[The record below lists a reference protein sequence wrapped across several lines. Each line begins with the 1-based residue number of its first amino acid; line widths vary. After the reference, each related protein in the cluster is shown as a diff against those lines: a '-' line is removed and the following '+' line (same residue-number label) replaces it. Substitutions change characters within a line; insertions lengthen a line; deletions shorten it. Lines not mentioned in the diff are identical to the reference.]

1 MSQHDFNIA
10 NQTFPSFRADL
21 NDALQAAAT
30 ISAGAS
36 APTTPYAYQ
45 LWYDTANEKYM
56 IRNAANSAWLNF
68 VGIDTNGNVDV
79 TGTVTATGAT
89 TTNNGLIL
97 QSSSVTKSALNIAAT
112 TNQGINGTAAGDQY
126 NWTTGGKMLWSTNN
140 GTNAHLVLDSSGNLL
155 VATTSTGPAVS
166 NTETGVALGVVGY
179 VAASRSGDA
188 SGLFNRLGTD
198 GNIVNF
204 NKDGTTV
211 GSIGTYSSR
220 MYIGTGDVGLQFLD
234 AADNILPINP
244 STPANRDGAIDLGA
258 GTVRFKDLYL
268 SGGVYLGGTGSANY
282 LDDYEEGSF
291 NFVLTG
297 SASAPTTSQTTTGY
311 YTKVGRFVT
320 ITAYFNNKDLTGAS
334 GDLKATGLPFVS
346 NSDSTNRGANTCA
359 LFGFSFSG
367 SLYVDVPPNS
377 TTVFFQ
383 ESRSNSSW
391 VPIAV
396 SAASTKYVQL
406 TLNYMTS

>member
-211 GSIGTYSSR
+211 GSIGATSGLFYLAGASKGFRFGSGSVVPSSSTGADSDNSLDLGYSS
-220 MYIGTGDVGLQFLD
+220 
-234 AADNILPINP
+234 
-244 STPANRDGAIDLGA
+244 S
-258 GTVRFKDLYL
+258 RFKDLYL
-268 SGGVYLGGTGSANY
+268 SGGVYLGGTGASNY
-282 LDDYEEGSF
+282 LDDYEEGFGAFSSITDGADNAISVTQNTYRYTKIGRF
-291 NFVLTG
+291 IQLEIRVLL
-297 SASAPTTSQTTTGY
+297 ASPTTGE
-311 YTKVGRFVT
+311 VRL
-320 ITAYFNNKDLTGAS
+320 N
-334 GDLKATGLPFVS
+334 GLPFTISGYDTALGKVLYRDVFAS
-346 NSDSTNRGANTCA
+346 SSTQIR
-359 LFGFSFSG
+359 LFAGQ
-367 SLYVDVPPNS
+367 NN
-377 TTVFFQ
+377 Q
-383 ESRSNSSW
+383 
-391 VPIAV
+391 
-396 SAASTKYVQL
+396 
-406 TLNYMTS
+406 YMYGIVTYYTS

>member
-211 GSIGTYSSR
+211 GSIGSNTGDKI
-220 MYIGTGDVGLQFLD
+220 YIGTGASGVGFSTLGL
-234 AADNILPINP
+234 LPFSP
-244 STPANRDGAIDLGA
+244 SSNAFSNNSLDLGA
-258 GTVRFKDLYL
+258 NGVAWKNLYL

-282 LDDYEEGSF
+282 LDDYEEGS
-291 NFVLTG
+291 G
-297 SASAPTTSQTTTGY
+297 SFTSVTDSSGTALSTVSNTYY
-311 YTKVGRFVT
+311 YTKIGRFVQLE
-320 ITAYFNNKDLTGAS
+320 I
-334 GDLKATGLPFVS
+334 
-346 NSDSTNRGANTCA
+346 R
-359 LFGFSFSG
+359 
-367 SLYVDVPPNS
+367 
-377 TTVFFQ
+377 
-383 ESRSNSSW
+383 
-391 VPIAV
+391 
-396 SAASTKYVQL
+396 VQL
-406 TLNYMTS
+406 TSPTTVEVRLNGPPFTMSSSDTELGQVIGRDVFASSSTQIRLIAGTNNQYMYGVVTYRTS

>member
-1 MSQHDFNIA
+1 MAKDKL
-10 NQTFPSFRADL
+10 TD
-21 NDALQAAAT
+21 
-30 ISAGAS
+30 
-36 APTTPYAYQ
+36 
-45 LWYDTANEKYM
+45 YDSTA
-56 IRNAANSAWLNF
+56 
-68 VGIDTNGNVDV
+68 
-79 TGTVTATGAT
+79 
-89 TTNNGLIL
+89 
-97 QSSSVTKSALNIAAT
+97 
-112 TNQGINGTAAGDQY
+112 
-126 NWTTGGKMLWSTNN
+126 
-140 GTNAHLVLDSSGNLL
+140 SGNLDVGGISVAEGML
-155 VATTSTGPAVS
+155 PSGVNNAIRELMSHQADAFSAGTPLYVDQTNNRVGIGNAAPATALEVDANGATVATFDRATS
-166 NTETGVALGVVGY
+166 
-179 VAASRSGDA
+179 
-188 SGLFNRLGTD
+188 D
-198 GNIVNF
+198 GSIVDF
-204 NKDGTTV
+204 RKDGTTV
-211 GSIGTYSSR
+211 GSIGAKFSGRSYIASGSSSN
-220 MYIGTGDVGLQFLD
+220 TGVRFDSNFIAPAD
-234 AADNILPINP
+234 A
-244 STPANRDGAIDLGA
+244 TGANRDNAINLGSS
-258 GTVRFKDLYL
+258 GDRFKDLYL
-268 SGGVYLGGTGSANY
+268 SGGAYLGGTGSANY